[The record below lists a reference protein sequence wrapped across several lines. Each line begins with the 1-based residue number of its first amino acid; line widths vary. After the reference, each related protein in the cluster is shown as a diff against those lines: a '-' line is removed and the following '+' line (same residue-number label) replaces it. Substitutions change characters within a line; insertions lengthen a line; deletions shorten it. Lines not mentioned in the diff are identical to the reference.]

1 MTLLRQNWHI
11 KAGSLVSAV
20 LLALFVRKQEDLVTR
35 ELNVP
40 VKIEPRY
47 GQRVADPAAGTSVR
61 VRLEGPGNLVDDVQV
76 DDLKIILNTTDTP
89 PNRSTRVPVAVDLV
103 EKYRNRVAVD
113 WSPRA
118 VLVKYVSDAAQEF
131 SVEMR
136 ELSPARGWEYIENPV
151 PSPARATVLGP
162 RASVAQVRRIVAPF
176 TRETEP
182 RVEQMVTLHALDD
195 RAQDISDQVQIE
207 PAQVRITA
215 IQQPVLGRKR
225 VPVQPVFEV
234 RAGSAPQITVTPRQV
249 LATGAESTLERLYV
263 VETVPFPVPPG
274 ESRVVRDVDLK
285 SIAPDVRF
293 EPTRVRVQLVYTRP
307 RRAAQASPA
316 PSPGVAAR

>member
-1 MTLLRQNWHI
+1 MTLLKHNWQI
-11 KAGSLVSAV
+11 KAGSLISAV

-47 GQRVADPAAGTSVR
+47 GQRVADPAAGTTVR

-131 SVEMR
+131 SVVVR
-136 ELSPARGWEYIENPV
+136 ELNPGLGWEYIENPT
-151 PSPARATVLGP
+151 PNPARATVLGP

-176 TRETEP
+176 VRETGP
-182 RVEQMVTLHALDD
+182 RIEQMVTLHALDD
-195 RAQDISDQVQIE
+195 RDQDISDQVQIE
-207 PAQVRITA
+207 PAQVRVTA
-215 IQQPVLGRKR
+215 IQQPILGRKR
-225 VPVQPVFEV
+225 LLVQPVFDV
-234 RAGSAPQITVTPRQV
+234 RAGFAPQITVTPRQV
-249 LATGAESTLERLYV
+249 LATGAAATLEGLYM
-263 VETVPFPVPPG
+263 VETVPFPVPAG
-274 ESRVVRDVDLK
+274 ETRVVRDVDLK
-285 SIAPDVRF
+285 SVAPDVRL
-293 EPTRVRVQLVYTRP
+293 EPTRVRVQLLFSRP
-307 RRAAQASPA
+307 RRAAQGFTA
-316 PSPGVAAR
+316 PSSGGTAR